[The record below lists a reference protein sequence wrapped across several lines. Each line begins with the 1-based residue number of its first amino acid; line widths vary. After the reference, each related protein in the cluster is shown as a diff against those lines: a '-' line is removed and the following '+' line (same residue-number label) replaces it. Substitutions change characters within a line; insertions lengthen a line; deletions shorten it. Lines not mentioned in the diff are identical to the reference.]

1 MASSSLGGLFLSLL
15 FLSVLRE
22 QLLVLLEAFTGC
34 LVAANN
40 FGLVLS
46 LSAETGLGDQALDL
60 G

>member
-1 MASSSLGGLFLSLL
+1 MASGSLGGFLLSLL
-15 FLSVLRE
+15 LLSVLGE

-40 FGLVLS
+40 FSLVLS

>member
-1 MASSSLGGLFLSLL
+1 MASGSLGGFLLSFLL
-15 FLSVLRE
+15 LSVLGE
-22 QLLVLLEAFTGC
+22 QLLVLFEAFTGC